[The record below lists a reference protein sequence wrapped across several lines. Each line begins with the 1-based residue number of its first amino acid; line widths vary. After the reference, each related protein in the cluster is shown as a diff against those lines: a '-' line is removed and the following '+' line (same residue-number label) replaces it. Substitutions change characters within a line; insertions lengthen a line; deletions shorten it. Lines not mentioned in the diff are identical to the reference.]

1 MAQQLRKASGP
12 IESGN
17 IRLSTQ
23 FKWTGQVQGTDKDF
37 CVFGNYLPDR
47 RELRRGYERGMGQ
60 LLVPSDKISYTV
72 PCYARCTQFLDK
84 PSGKAERQTASSSIR
99 RSSSVNPN
107 DGH

>member
-1 MAQQLRKASGP
+1 MKDSTAATQGIRT

-23 FKWTGQVQGTDKDF
+23 FKWQGQVQGTDKDF

-60 LLVPSDKISYTV
+60 LLVPSDRVKDVEEDEGLIK
-72 PCYARCTQFLDK
+72 R
-84 PSGKAERQTASSSIR
+84 
-99 RSSSVNPN
+99 
-107 DGH
+107 

>member
-1 MAQQLRKASGP
+1 MTFMKDSTAATQGIRT

-23 FKWTGQVQGTDKDF
+23 FKWLGQVQGTDKDF

-60 LLVPSDKISYTV
+60 LLVPSDRVKDVEEDEGLIK
-72 PCYARCTQFLDK
+72 R
-84 PSGKAERQTASSSIR
+84 
-99 RSSSVNPN
+99 
-107 DGH
+107 